1 MSDLPR
7 PRVLIAD
14 DHTLIAEAFN
24 KMLEADF
31 DVVGI
36 VHDGRGLIHAAQRL
50 EPDVILVD
58 IGLPLLNGLEAA
70 QRIKRVLPEV
80 KIVCVTISHDPD
92 LVAEAF
98 RRGASGYLSKAGAA
112 SELFAAI
119 HKALQGGSYVSPSL
133 LMTTSKSSTD
143 GHGQGPA
150 MTQLTERQVE
160 VLQLL
165 AEGRSMKEVAA
176 VLNLATRT
184 VAFHKYRIREHLRL
198 NNDAETVR
206 FAVRN
211 HVVSSS

>member
-1 MSDLPR
+1 MSDTSH

-14 DHTLIAEAFN
+14 DHTLVAEAFN
-24 KMLEADF
+24 KILESDF

-36 VHDGRGLIHAAQRL
+36 VQDGRDLVDAAQRMQ
-50 EPDVILVD
+50 PDVILVD
-58 IGLPLLNGLEAA
+58 IGMPLLNGLEAT
-70 QRIKRVLPEV
+70 QRIKHILPEV
-80 KIVCVTISHDPD
+80 KIVCVTINHDPD

-98 RRGASGYLSKAGAA
+98 RRGASAYLSKAAAA

-119 HKALQGGSYVSPSL
+119 HKALQGESYVSPL
-133 LMTTSKSSTD
+133 LLTATSKSSTD
-143 GHGQGPA
+143 GREQGLA
-150 MTQLTERQVE
+150 ITQLTERQVE

-198 NNDAETVR
+198 NNDAEVVR

-211 HVVSSS
+211 HVVGTS